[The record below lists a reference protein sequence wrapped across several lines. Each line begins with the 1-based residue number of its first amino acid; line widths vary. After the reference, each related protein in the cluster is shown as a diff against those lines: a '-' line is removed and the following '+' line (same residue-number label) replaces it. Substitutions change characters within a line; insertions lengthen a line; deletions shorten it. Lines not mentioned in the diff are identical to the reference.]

1 MDTKTW
7 AMTTARVEKETL
19 MPAASRE
26 GPSTPRRPRVDSR
39 AMPATTGGMVMGRT
53 AMTRP
58 TRTPGQSRAS
68 SRARGTPRPTEIAVA
83 IRQVRRDRSR
93 AARAEVEASSV
104 GSSFQATRV
113 PSPTKGRT
121 MAQAPRTARRST
133 GGGSGLRAARERR
146 RADRRAGC
154 GAAGLPAGCGAD
166 GPAGGGSW
174 RVIVEGLS
182 RDVGRRPRTPA
193 HGSRIGQLFWVAGS
207 VPVSAAVCA
216 GAGVP
221 VSAGVPVA
229 AGVAAGVAVVPE
241 AAPGAP
247 KP

>member
-58 TRTPGQSRAS
+58 TRTPGQSRES
-68 SRARGTPRPTEIAVA
+68 SRARGTPRATEIAVA
-83 IRQVRRDRSR
+83 IRQVRRDRFR
-93 AARAEVEASSV
+93 AARAEVETSSV

-113 PSPTKGRT
+113 PSPTKGRM

-133 GGGSGLRAARERR
+133 GGGRGLRAARERR

-154 GAAGLPAGCGAD
+154 GADGLAGE
-166 GPAGGGSW
+166 GSW
-174 RVIVEGLS
+174 CVTMEGLS

-193 HGSRIGQLFWVAGS
+193 HESRIGQLFAAG
-207 VPVSAAVCA
+207 VCAAPEAAA

-221 VSAGVPVA
+221 VSAGVPGAV
-229 AGVAAGVAVVPE
+229 GVAVGVAVVPE
-241 AAPGAP
+241 VAPGAP